1 MTEVANAD
9 PKVAESNPLRDG
21 LPRTRVPDP
30 CAVVLFGAT
39 GDLTHRK
46 LVPALYHL
54 AEGGNLPAEYA
65 VVGFA
70 RRDWTDGQLRDELA
84 KSLKGEAGPEFDH
97 LWPGFAEHI
106 VFSPGTFDDPA
117 AYATLKGRLEALD
130 RSHGTRGN
138 RLFYLAVA
146 PEFFATIVE
155 QLGRAGLIYPA
166 HQDSPWS
173 RVVIEKPFGHDL
185 ASARALNVEVSKVL
199 AESQT
204 YRIDHYL
211 GKETV
216 QNILALRFGNS
227 IFEPLWNRRHVGS
240 VQITVAE
247 EVGMAGGRGAYY
259 DTAGAIRDMVQNH
272 MMQLLC
278 LVAMEPPVSL
288 AADAVRNEK
297 VKVLQALP
305 EWSET
310 DVAGNVV
317 RAQYTAGSIEGK
329 EVPGYREE
337 KDVAP
342 GSTTEPF
349 VAMRL
354 TLNTWRWAGVPF
366 YLRTGKRLP
375 KRATEIAVQ
384 FRRPPTELFEP
395 EPDGNGGANM
405 LVLRIQPNEG
415 ASLAFE
421 AKIPG
426 SRRRLQEVRMDF
438 RYGTSFASP
447 PPEAYE
453 RLLLDVMLGDPTLFT
468 RTDEVD
474 SAWRFIT
481 AVLDA
486 WHRPGA
492 APPAAYPAG
501 TWGPPEADA
510 LIARD
515 GLRWRRL

>member
-1 MTEVANAD
+1 MTQLSS
-9 PKVAESNPLRDG
+9 PAESNPLRQA
-21 LPRTRVPDP
+21 LPRSRVPEP
-30 CAVVLFGAT
+30 CAVVLFGVT

-46 LVPALYHL
+46 LAPALFNL
-54 AEGGNLPAEYA
+54 ARGGNLPSEFAI
-65 VVGFA
+65 VGFA
-70 RRDWTDGQLRDELA
+70 RRDWSDETLRAELE
-84 KSLKGEAGPEFDH
+84 KSLKNPNDQDFAKLWPEF
-97 LWPGFAEHI
+97 ASHI
-106 VFSPGTFDDPA
+106 VFASGTFDDPA
-117 AYATLKGRLEALD
+117 GYTRLKAKLDALD
-130 RSHGTRGN
+130 VSHGTHGN

-146 PEFFATIVE
+146 PEFFATIIE
-155 QLGRAGLIYPA
+155 QLGKAGLIYPE
-166 HQDSPWS
+166 HQESPWS

-185 ASARALNVEVSKVL
+185 KSARALNRETSRVL
-199 AESQT
+199 GENQV

-216 QNILALRFGNS
+216 QNILALRLGNS
-227 IFEPLWNRRHVGS
+227 IFEPIWNRRHVAS

-278 LVAMEPPVSL
+278 LVAMEPPVTL
-288 AADAVRNEK
+288 DADAVRNEK
-297 VKVLQALP
+297 LKVLQALP
-305 EWSET
+305 EWTPE
-310 DVAGNVV
+310 DVAQNVV

-329 EVPGYREE
+329 EVPGYLQE
-337 KDVAP
+337 KGVAP
-342 GSTTEPF
+342 DSKTCPY
-349 VAMRL
+349 VALRL

-366 YLRTGKRLP
+366 FLRTGKRLP
-375 KRATEIAVQ
+375 KRATEIAIQ
-384 FRRPPTELFEP
+384 FKRPPTELFEP
-395 EPDGNGGANM
+395 EDEGNGGANV

-415 ASLAFE
+415 ASLAFQ

-438 RYGTSFASP
+438 RYGTAFAAP

-468 RTDEVD
+468 RTDEVE

-481 AVLDA
+481 RILDFWEA
-486 WHRPGA
+486 DCCPVA
-492 APPAAYPAG
+492 TYPAG
-501 TWGPPEADA
+501 TWGPAEADA

-515 GLRWRRL
+515 GMKWRRL